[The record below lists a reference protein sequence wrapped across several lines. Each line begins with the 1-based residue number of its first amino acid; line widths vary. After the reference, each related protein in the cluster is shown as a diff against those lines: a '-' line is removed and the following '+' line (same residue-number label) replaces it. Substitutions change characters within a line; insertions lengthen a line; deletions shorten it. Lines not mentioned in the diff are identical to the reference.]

1 MGALLLGLG
10 LGAGGCA
17 SSSDGPAAPFLPSDT
32 ISVAETD
39 RDSALAV
46 LTSMERTAF
55 DSAFAALGAYST
67 TREVR
72 TEQLTPAGSVSAT
85 RTLTVRYPPAP
96 ARGTIRTRDSSGT
109 FQQGGI
115 LSSLASRGDPTAR
128 PENVAPQA
136 LSDPPAYVAPR
147 TREAFRYALHTD
159 TGPGGRPA
167 EVVRVQARSN
177 GPGRDQGVRFA
188 RLTLLR
194 DTHELIA
201 LTVVRAER
209 SLLFWE
215 DSRLTVRLRPAPDD
229 AAWLPTLVRFR
240 ARVDVPFR
248 APRQFHT
255 VSRYTEYAR

>member
-1 MGALLLGLG
+1 MSLGLG
-10 LGAGGCA
+10 LGGCA

-32 ISVAETD
+32 IAAAETN

-46 LTSMERTAF
+46 LTSMDRTAF
-55 DSAFAALGAYST
+55 DSAFAALDAYTT
-67 TREVR
+67 TRQLR
-72 TEQLTPAGSVSAT
+72 TEQLTPDGSVSAT
-85 RTLTVRYPPAP
+85 QTHTVRYPPAP
-96 ARGTIRTRDSSGT
+96 AQGTIQARDSSGT
-109 FQQGGI
+109 FRAGGL
-115 LSSLASRGDPTAR
+115 LSSLASPEKPTAR
-128 PENVAPQA
+128 PNNVAPQA

-147 TREAFRYALHTD
+147 TREAFRYALAPD
-159 TGPGGRPA
+159 TGPDGRPVQ
-167 EVVRVQARSN
+167 VVRVQARAN
-177 GPGRDQGVRFA
+177 GPGRDQGIRFA

-215 DSRLTVRLRPAPDD
+215 DSRLTVRLRPAPD
-229 AAWLPTLVRFR
+229 APAWLPARVRFR

-255 VSRYTEYAR
+255 VSQYTEYAR